1 MIISKPPLLMST
13 IMGVTNSRLVGDAAH
28 PHIPSSG
35 AGAAQ
40 ATEDGATIAA
50 MIDVTG
56 VKDIPLALRATEKLR

>member
-1 MIISKPPLLMST
+1 MNTIIDM
-13 IMGVTNSRLVGDAAH
+13 TNSRLVGDAAH

-50 MIDVTG
+50 MIEVTG
-56 VKDIPLALRATEKLR
+56 IKDVPLALRATEKLR